1 MPEHAGVYALELCS
15 GAVYVGKSNNVQT
28 RIAQQHNM
36 HTASAWVRH
45 HGGVKRVLPLLTLV
59 QDNLDAWEQR
69 ETLAHMRK
77 HGFDRVRGWE
87 FTECGSLTSAH
98 RETIKTLIMGMD
110 DLCRKCGRAGH
121 FASACYTRSV
131 AQWLKDIDGIDGDFD
146 VGRSPVYT
154 GRKRAAVQAL
164 DDCDE
169 FDNSKCFRCGRC
181 GHWASACYAKK
192 HVDGGSIRQHTQS
205 KKNNARNR
213 RV

>member
-1 MPEHAGVYALELCS
+1 MPEHARVYVLELCS
-15 GAVYVGKSNNVQT
+15 GAVYVGKSNNVHT

-45 HGGVKRVLPLLTLV
+45 HGGVRRILPLLTPA

-69 ETLAHMRK
+69 ETLAQMRK

-110 DLCRKCGRAGH
+110 DLCRKCGHAGH
-121 FASACYTRSV
+121 FASACYARSV
-131 AQWLKDIDGIDGDFD
+131 AQWLKDIDGDVD
-146 VGRSPVYT
+146 VGRSSVHT
-154 GRKRAAVQAL
+154 GHKRAAVQAFEHG
-164 DDCDE
+164 DE
-169 FDNSKCFRCGRC
+169 FDDSKCFRCGRG
-181 GHWASACYAKK
+181 GHWASACYAKR
-192 HVDGGSIRQHTQS
+192 HVDGGSLRQHTQS
-205 KKNNARNR
+205 KKNISRNR